1 MRLTSR
7 ENRGSL
13 GRDEPAVNR
22 ARPTAGPGRPRLLIV
37 SNGHG
42 EDSVGG
48 RLVDRLQALA
58 SRDVECEAWA
68 MVGAA
73 DAYRD
78 RGVALVGTQNR
89 LPSEGFATLSPALLL
104 RDLRAGW
111 LQVHRRQ
118 LHDARAMRGRY
129 DLVVAVGD
137 IVPMLVAIIAHTPFV
152 LVGCA
157 KSAYYGPGYG
167 YTRFE
172 KYLMRRYC
180 ARCYPRDAET
190 ERELSQAR
198 IATSFVGNPMMDDLQ
213 GCATLAVPDDALVVA
228 CLPGSRDNAEAN
240 AARILSLIAD
250 DATAWERSGRV
261 VFVFAL
267 PARFDVERA
276 WQAMS
281 LPARAMW
288 RRETPLTGSDDSTFT
303 GDARLTRR
311 ISARFLKGRFPDVL
325 HSARVAIGLAGT
337 ANEQAIGLGV
347 PLVTFA
353 TDGTQGASYFRMKM
367 RYFGDAAMAIA
378 PAGPALR
385 EAVQR
390 VSRDDVQ
397 RARMTAAG
405 RARMGE
411 PGGSDAIVR
420 DVLAILAA
428 RRGDGG
434 A

>member
-1 MRLTSR
+1 
-7 ENRGSL
+7 
-13 GRDEPAVNR
+13 VYR
-22 ARPTAGPGRPRLLIV
+22 ARPSAGTSRSSRLLLV

-42 EDSVGG
+42 EDAVGG
-48 RLVDRLQALA
+48 RLVDRLRARA
-58 SRDVECEAWA
+58 SRDVELEAWA

-73 DAYRD
+73 EAYID
-78 RGVALVGTQNR
+78 RRVALVGTQNR
-89 LPSEGFATLSPALLL
+89 LPSEGFATLSLALLL

-118 LHDARAMRGRY
+118 LRDARAMRGRY
-129 DLVVAVGD
+129 DLIVSVGD
-137 IVPMLVAIIAHTPFV
+137 MVPMLAAIVAQTPFV

-157 KSAYYGPGYG
+157 KSAYYGPGHG

-172 KYLMRRYC
+172 KHLMRRYC

-190 ERELSQAR
+190 ARELSAAR
-198 IATSFVGNPMMDDLQ
+198 IAVSFVGNPMMDDLQ
-213 GCATLAVPDDALVVA
+213 GCVTLALPDDALVVA

-250 DATAWERSGRV
+250 DATAWERSGPV
-261 VFVFAL
+261 VFIFAL
-267 PARFDVERA
+267 AARFDVERA

-281 LPARAMW
+281 PPARAMW
-288 RRETPLTGSDDSTFT
+288 RREAPRTGVDASAVAV
-303 GDARLTRR
+303 DARLTRR
-311 ISARFLKGRFPDVL
+311 VSAQFLKGRFADVL
-325 HSARVAIGLAGT
+325 HSARVVIGLAGT

-353 TDGTQGASYFRMKM
+353 TDGTQGQSYFRMKR
-367 RYFGDAAMAIA
+367 RYFGDAAMTIA
-378 PAGPALR
+378 PNGPALR
-385 EAVQR
+385 EAVR
-390 VSRDDVQ
+390 RLSRDDAQ
-397 RARMTAAG
+397 RARMSAAG

-411 PGGSDAIVR
+411 PGASDAIVR

-428 RRGDGG
+428 RRRDPY

>member
-1 MRLTSR
+1 MH
-7 ENRGSL
+7 
-13 GRDEPAVNR
+13 R
-22 ARPTAGPGRPRLLIV
+22 ARSSPSTARSSRLLLA

-42 EDSVGG
+42 EDAVAG
-48 RLVDRLQALA
+48 RLVDRLRALA
-58 SRDVECEAWA
+58 SHDVELEAWA

-73 DAYRD
+73 DAYVD

-89 LPSEGFATLSPALLL
+89 LPSGGFATLSPALLL

-118 LHDARAMRGRY
+118 LRDARAMRGRY

-137 IVPMLVAIIAHTPFV
+137 IVPMLAAIVAQTPFV

-157 KSAYYGPGYG
+157 KSAYYGPGHG

-172 KYLMRRYC
+172 KHLIRRYC
-180 ARCYPRDAET
+180 ARCYPRDPET
-190 ERELSQAR
+190 THELSEAR
-198 IATSFVGNPMMDDLQ
+198 IAASFVGNPMMDDLQ
-213 GCATLAVPDDALVVA
+213 GSVATLPLPDDALVVA

-240 AARILSLIAD
+240 AARILSLVAD
-250 DATAWERSGRV
+250 DATAWERSGPV
-261 VFVFAL
+261 AFIFAL
-267 PARFDVERA
+267 AARFDVERA

-281 LPARAMW
+281 ATARAMW
-288 RRETPLTGSDDSTFT
+288 RREPPRTGSDAT
-303 GDARLTRR
+303 GVAVEARLTRR
-311 ISARFLKGRFPDVL
+311 VSAQFLKGRFADVL

-353 TDGTQGASYFRMKM
+353 TDGVQGQSYFRMKM
-367 RYFGDAAMAIA
+367 RYFGAAAMAIA
-378 PAGPALR
+378 PTGPALR

-390 VSRDDVQ
+390 IARDEAQ

-405 RARMGE
+405 RTRMGD
-411 PGGSDAIVR
+411 PGASDAIVR

-428 RRGDGG
+428 RRGDLCT
-434 A
+434 